1 MKTQL
6 NTYECA
12 KALIHDEYAS
22 WSRGGAF
29 ALVEY
34 LEQLEE
40 DCDMSIEFDPI
51 ALRCEYS
58 EYKDF
63 QDFAEQFWQTSSQRL
78 RRDEVIKE
86 YIEHRSTLIEFD
98 GGIIVQDF

>member
-1 MKTQL
+1 MKKELT
-6 NTYECA
+6 TRECA
-12 KALIHDEYAS
+12 KALMDDQ

-29 ALVEY
+29 AMVEY

-51 ALRCEYS
+51 ALSCEYS

-86 YIEHRSTLIEFD
+86 YIEHRSNLIEFD
-98 GGIIVQDF
+98 GGIIVEDF

>member
-1 MKTQL
+1 MT
-6 NTYECA
+6 TYECA
-12 KALIHDEYAS
+12 KALTHDEFAS

-40 DCDMSIEFDPI
+40 DCGMSIEFDHI

-58 EYKDF
+58 EYKSL
-63 QDFAEQFWQTSSQRL
+63 QDFAEQFWLTSSQRL
-78 RRDEVIKE
+78 TRDEVIKD